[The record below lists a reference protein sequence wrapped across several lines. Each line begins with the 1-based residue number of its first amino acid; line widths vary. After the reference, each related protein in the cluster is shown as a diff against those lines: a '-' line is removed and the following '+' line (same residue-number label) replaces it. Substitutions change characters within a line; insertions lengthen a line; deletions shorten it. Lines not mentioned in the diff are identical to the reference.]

1 MAPREKTYFANP
13 CDDERV
19 WPVAEA
25 SGTSVSRA
33 AFSAIAISMSAIPE
47 PKPALPSEY
56 HDWSEASRIATS
68 SLVTGLS
75 ALPRPA
81 LSQSARVRSVQA
93 RCDRAIIA
101 QRDNWRSNDPAQ
113 NMYGDASRCVER
125 PRLAQRT
132 RSPSLFPPPDSGKI
146 EGSPATFPRAIAGT
160 LPIERRPIG
169 DGWRQSRRICV
180 AFQCALALMEG
191 ATRCGAAP
199 GAACGA
205 PTL

>member
-68 SLVTGLS
+68 SLVTGT
-75 ALPRPA
+75 
-81 LSQSARVRSVQA
+81 VSVA
-93 RCDRAIIA
+93 ASSTIAISTSTI
-101 QRDNWRSNDPAQ
+101 ST
-113 NMYGDASRCVER
+113 S
-125 PRLAQRT
+125 
-132 RSPSLFPPPDSGKI
+132 SL
-146 EGSPATFPRAIAGT
+146 
-160 LPIERRPIG
+160 
-169 DGWRQSRRICV
+169 
-180 AFQCALALMEG
+180 
-191 ATRCGAAP
+191 
-199 GAACGA
+199 
-205 PTL
+205 